1 MPGNLCA
8 MARKSNLDETL
19 RQLPVFAH
27 CSNDELR
34 AIDALA
40 DPIDVDA
47 GRVLTR
53 EGELGHE
60 FIVMVSG
67 EAEVTRNGKHV
78 ATLSAGDHFGELAI
92 LSDRPRNATI
102 TVTRPS
108 RIEVIERRGFRT
120 LLEDTPSLALSLLMS
135 VADRLSELE
144 S

>member
-1 MPGNLCA
+1 MPGILCA
-8 MARKSNLDETL
+8 MARKSTLDETL
-19 RQLPVFAH
+19 RQLPIFAH

-40 DPIDVDA
+40 DPIDVEA

-60 FIVMVSG
+60 FIVMVTG
-67 EAEVTRNGKHV
+67 AAEVTRNGEHV
-78 ATLSAGDHFGELAI
+78 AYLSAGDHFGELAI

-102 TVTRPS
+102 TVTEPS

-135 VADRLSELE
+135 VADRLSEIE